1 LALLWQIRHTITH
14 NSGVLTESDA
24 AKLRLLVK
32 VPVAAG
38 VVLTP
43 TKEDIRYMK
52 RFLVEAAQQTN
63 GRIGRR
69 LAQLLTEILDGDA
82 TLFDAQ
88 DKANTISRQ
97 FGIALTVK
105 GKVGRP

>member
-1 LALLWQIRHTITH
+1 
-14 NSGVLTESDA
+14 
-24 AKLRLLVK
+24 
-32 VPVAAG
+32 
-38 VVLTP
+38 
-43 TKEDIRYMK
+43 MK